1 MTLEEQ
7 AASQAASIEHALR
20 QLVRV
25 DRRQWTTPEDKDAL
39 VRTLKSQVS
48 QADRVLQLP
57 PTPETT
63 AARGK
68 LIAMAELARGSVK
81 SYEEKG
87 TLI

>member
-1 MTLEEQ
+1 MTLEE
-7 AASQAASIEHALR
+7 QAASIEHALR

-25 DRRQWTTPEDKDAL
+25 DRQQWTTPEDKDAL

-57 PTPETT
+57 PTPEPTS
-63 AARGK
+63 ARGK
-68 LIAMAELARGSVK
+68 LMAMAELARASVK

-87 TLI
+87 TLV

>member
-1 MTLEEQ
+1 VGQKASPKTTMTQHVLTR
-7 AASQAASIEHALR
+7 A
-20 QLVRV
+20 
-25 DRRQWTTPEDKDAL
+25 AL